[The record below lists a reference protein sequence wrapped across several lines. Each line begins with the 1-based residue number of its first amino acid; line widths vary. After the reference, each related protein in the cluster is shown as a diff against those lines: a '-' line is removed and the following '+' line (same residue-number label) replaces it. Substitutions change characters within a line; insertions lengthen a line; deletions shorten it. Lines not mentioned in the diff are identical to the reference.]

1 MATDDVGVWEE
12 KVGEEFDKPNENLGT
27 PSSSHSESC
36 EEQVQEIS
44 NSTVPEESFVP
55 GAGDSSTTFGT
66 MEVEDYAKLVT
77 SILVPVC
84 ITMVI
89 VITVVKSITF
99 RAQDTVSAAFV
110 YQESSSDSTG
120 TRLGGSLLNALL
132 ILGMILATTV
142 LFVCC
147 YKYRCLK
154 FLYGW
159 LLLSTG
165 MMLTT
170 VGGKIFHKIILKL
183 NIPMDYFTFGFM
195 MWNFG
200 VVGIIAIFWHS
211 PLYINQMYLIFISSL
226 LAIFLSQIPEFSTWT
241 ILGVVAIYD
250 LFAVLCPG
258 GPLRVLVELAQE
270 RNESIP
276 ALIYSASIW
285 MMMAGSGSSSD
296 DDDEMELDSDNQS
309 TLPLMNNNTN
319 PEVTTTPGGENTTTP
334 KVRDKGRGVKL
345 GLGDFVFY
353 SVLVGRAAMF
363 DMLTVYTSFIGIVTG
378 LFFTILLLALW
389 KKALPAL
396 PISIFFGILFYFVTK
411 TFLFP
416 YVSSNL
422 LNGVVV

>member
-1 MATDDVGVWEE
+1 
-12 KVGEEFDKPNENLGT
+12 
-27 PSSSHSESC
+27 
-36 EEQVQEIS
+36 
-44 NSTVPEESFVP
+44 
-55 GAGDSSTTFGT
+55 
-66 MEVEDYAKLVT
+66 
-77 SILVPVC
+77 
-84 ITMVI
+84 
-89 VITVVKSITF
+89 
-99 RAQDTVSAAFV
+99 
-110 YQESSSDSTG
+110 
-120 TRLGGSLLNALL
+120 
-132 ILGMILATTV
+132 
-142 LFVCC
+142 
-147 YKYRCLK
+147 
-154 FLYGW
+154 
-159 LLLSTG
+159 
-165 MMLTT
+165 
-170 VGGKIFHKIILKL
+170 
-183 NIPMDYFTFGFM
+183 MDYLTFGFM

-226 LAIFLSQIPEFSTWT
+226 LAIFLSQIPEFTTWT

-296 DDDEMELDSDNQS
+296 DDELELDSDNQS
-309 TLPLMNNNTN
+309 TLPLINGNTN
-319 PEVTTTPGGENTTTP
+319 PEVTTGPDENTTIP
-334 KVRDKGRGVKL
+334 KDHDKGRGVKL